1 MKVERTE
8 EEPLTLP
15 GGAGGRGQG
24 RDEQG
29 TTQ

>member
-15 GGAGGRGQG
+15 DGAGGRGQD